1 MEKYIVQ
8 IEFRYKAIPKNYSA
22 YASDCCNKII
32 TIGIYDSI
40 DEAIKQGNKS
50 LEVLKAKFSFNDC
63 FSKNG
68 GIFGAANKLVCNFN
82 NRNKPQ
88 FFATIETLHFD
99 DLAYVMEDVFNTNER
114 WLQNNKSND

>member
-8 IEFRYKAIPKNYSA
+8 IEFRYKAIPKSCSP
-22 YASDCCNKII
+22 YASDCYSKKI

-63 FSKNG
+63 FSNNG
-68 GIFGAANKLVCNFN
+68 GVFGSPNKLVCNFN
-82 NRNKPQ
+82 TRNKPE
-88 FFATIETLHFD
+88 FFATIQTLHFD
-99 DLAYVMEDVFNTNER
+99 DLASVMEDVFNAHER
-114 WLQNNKSND
+114 WLQNKE

>member
-8 IEFRYKAIPKNYSA
+8 IEFRYKAIPKSDNP
-22 YASDCCNKII
+22 YALDCYNKKI

-50 LEVLKAKFSFNDC
+50 LDVLKAKFSFNDC

-68 GIFGAANKLVCNFN
+68 GIFGTAHKLVCNFD

-88 FFATIETLHFD
+88 FFATIEILHFD
-99 DLAYVMEDVFNTNER
+99 DLASVIEDVFDANEK
-114 WLQNNKSND
+114 WLQNKE

>member
-8 IEFRYKAIPKNYSA
+8 IEFRYKAIPKSHSP
-22 YASDCCNKII
+22 YALDCCNKKI

-40 DEAIKQGNKS
+40 DKAIKQGNKS

-68 GIFGAANKLVCNFN
+68 GIFGTPNKLVCNFEH
-82 NRNKPQ
+82 RNKPQ

-99 DLAYVMEDVFNTNER
+99 NLASTMEDVCKENER
-114 WLQNNKSND
+114 WLQSEE

>member
-8 IEFRYKAIPKNYSA
+8 IEFRYRAIPKSYNA
-22 YASDCCNKII
+22 YTSDCYSKKI

-63 FSKNG
+63 FSNNG
-68 GIFGAANKLVCNFN
+68 GVFGSPNKLVCKFN
-82 NRNKPQ
+82 TQNKPE
-88 FFATIETLHFD
+88 FFATIQTLHFD
-99 DLAYVMEDVFNTNER
+99 DLASVMEDVFNAHER
-114 WLQNNKSND
+114 WLQNKE

>member
-8 IEFRYKAIPKNYSA
+8 VEFRYKAIPKSYSA
-22 YASDCCNKII
+22 YASDCYSRKI

-50 LEVLKAKFSFNDC
+50 LDVLKAKFSFNNC

-68 GIFGAANKLVCNFN
+68 GIPGTVYKSVCNFV
-82 NRNKPQ
+82 NRDKPQ
-88 FFATIETLHFD
+88 FFAEIKTLHFD
-99 DLAYVMEDVFNTNER
+99 DLASVMEDVFNANEK
-114 WLQNNKSND
+114 WLQNNE

>member
-8 IEFRYKAIPKNYSA
+8 IEFRYKAMPKSHSP
-22 YASDCCNKII
+22 YASDCCNKKI

-50 LEVLKAKFSFNDC
+50 LDVLKAKFRVNDC

-68 GIFGAANKLVCNFN
+68 GIFGTANKLVCNFY

-88 FFATIETLHFD
+88 FFAEIKTLHFD
-99 DLAYVMEDVFNTNER
+99 DLASVMEDVFKANEK
-114 WLQNNKSND
+114 WLQNNE